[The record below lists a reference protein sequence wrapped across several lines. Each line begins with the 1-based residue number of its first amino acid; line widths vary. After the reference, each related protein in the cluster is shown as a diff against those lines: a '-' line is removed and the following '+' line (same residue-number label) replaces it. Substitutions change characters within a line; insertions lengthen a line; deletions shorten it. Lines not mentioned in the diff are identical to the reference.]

1 MEAAKDSVC
10 ASRWL
15 REIAGFPM
23 PPIFRLFLLLAVLA
37 ALLALPARGQTVVRV
52 LQYNIH
58 RDIGN
63 GVGAGSVEQVA
74 LAKVVNYLAPDVWT
88 INELATSNGSGVNFA
103 AAHDAL
109 VAFINTNLTVFG
121 PAPVE
126 NQNYFVYVGSRTD
139 GFITSAIVSRW
150 PFLATQT
157 YSDAYSPESVPA
169 LRGLVSAQ
177 VDVPGAVELGV
188 FTTHLKASSFSD
200 TTDASTLNAKK
211 REGEATADAANVGA
225 WLAAHPGDAAVM
237 SGDWNE
243 TEEPGET
250 DNWKVGAIGD
260 PIGTAM
266 IYHPVTTLRDAGFTD
281 PRAVSIAGK
290 ISTIDSASPTARFDY
305 AMYRGSH
312 LVYLS
317 GQVFDTKQINTAGQ
331 LAALNATNG
340 TSFVKGDSAAASD
353 HLPVLESFLV
363 TPGPAL
369 IAAQGAS
376 SLASTAV
383 VLVATVNPN
392 GSAATW
398 HIELG
403 TTTAYGASSI
413 SQTLSAGA
421 VGNAVSFPAA
431 GLVPGTVYHF
441 RFVVQNGTGTSNGA
455 DMVFTTPAL
464 VDSDGD
470 GLPNDWETAHGLNP
484 NSAADAPLDGDGDGA
499 SNAAEFAAATDSR
512 DATSALRISAV
523 ARAGDDF
530 AVSWPSVF
538 GKRYQLRERGN
549 LVAGAWTVVQDNIA
563 GTGGPLSATE
573 AGAALLPLPRFYQ
586 IKTLP

>member
-1 MEAAKDSVC
+1 
-10 ASRWL
+10 
-15 REIAGFPM
+15 M
-23 PPIFRLFLLLAVLA
+23 PPNFRLFLSLAVLA
-37 ALLALPARGQTVVRV
+37 AGLALPAQGQTVVRV

-63 GVGAGSVEQVA
+63 DVVAGSAEQVA

-88 INELATSNGSGVNFA
+88 INELATSNGSGVDFA

-109 VAFINTNLTVFG
+109 VAFISTSVTAFG
-121 PAPVE
+121 PAPIE
-126 NQNYFVYVGSRTD
+126 NQNYFVYVGSKTD

-157 YSDAYSPESVPA
+157 YSDAYAPEGVPQ

-200 TTDASTLNAKK
+200 TTDTSTLNAKK
-211 REGEATADAANVGA
+211 REGEATADVVNLTA
-225 WLAAHPGDAAVM
+225 WLAAHPNDGALMTGDF
-237 SGDWNE
+237 NE

-260 PIGTAM
+260 PIPGTGM
-266 IYHPVTTLRDAGFTD
+266 IYHPVTTLRDAGFAD

-290 ISTIDSASPTARFDY
+290 ISTIDAASPNARFDY
-305 AMYRGSH
+305 AMYRASH
-312 LVYLS
+312 LVYLG

-331 LAALNATNG
+331 LAALNAANG

-363 TPGPAL
+363 TPGAAL
-369 IAAQGAS
+369 IAAQAAS

-383 VLVATVNPN
+383 VLGATVNPN
-392 GSAATW
+392 GSATTW

-403 TTTAYGASSI
+403 TTTAYGASSV
-413 SQTLSAGA
+413 SQTLAAGTA
-421 VGNAVSFPAA
+421 ASAVSFPAA
-431 GLVPGTVYHF
+431 GLTPGTVYHF

-455 DMVFTTPAL
+455 DRVFTTPAF
-464 VDSDGD
+464 VDTDGD
-470 GLPNDWETAHGLNP
+470 GLPNDWESAHGLNP
-484 NSAADAPLDGDGDGA
+484 NSAADAALDGDGDGA

-512 DATSALRISAV
+512 DAASALRISAV
-523 ARAGDDF
+523 VRAGNDF

-538 GKRYQLRERGN
+538 GKKYQLRERGD
-549 LVAGAWTVVQDNIA
+549 LVSGAWIVVQDNIA
-563 GTGGPLSATE
+563 GTGGILFAME

-586 IKTLP
+586 LKTLP

>member
-1 MEAAKDSVC
+1 
-10 ASRWL
+10 
-15 REIAGFPM
+15 M
-23 PPIFRLFLLLAVLA
+23 PPIPRLFLPLAVLA
-37 ALLALPARGQTVVRV
+37 AALLARPARGQTVVRV
-52 LQYNIH
+52 VQYNIH

-63 GVGAGSVEQVA
+63 DVVAGSAEQVA

-88 INELATSNGSGVNFA
+88 INELATSNGSGVDFA
-103 AAHDAL
+103 AAHAAL
-109 VAFINTNLTVFG
+109 AAFIGTYVTAFG

-126 NQNYFVYVGSRTD
+126 NQNYFVYVGARTD

-157 YSDAYSPESVPA
+157 YSDAYAPESVPA

-200 TTDASTLNAKK
+200 TADTSTLNAKK
-211 REGEATADAANVGA
+211 REGEATADVANVTA
-225 WLAAHPGDAAVM
+225 WLAAHPGDAAIM
-237 SGDWNE
+237 NGDWNE
-243 TEEPGET
+243 TEEPTET

-290 ISTIDSASPTARFDY
+290 ISTIDSASPNARFDY
-305 AMYRGSH
+305 AMYRASH
-312 LVYLS
+312 LVYLG

-331 LAALNATNG
+331 LAALNAANG
-340 TSFVKGDSAAASD
+340 TGFVKGDSASASD

-369 IAAQGAS
+369 IVAPAAS

-383 VLVATVNPN
+383 VLGATINPN

-403 TTTAYGASSI
+403 TTTGYGAASI
-413 SQTLSAGA
+413 SQTLTAGTA
-421 VGNAVSFPAA
+421 GSAVSFPAA
-431 GLVPGTVYHF
+431 GLTPGTVYHF

-455 DMVFTTPAL
+455 DLVFTTPAF

-470 GLPNDWETAHGLNP
+470 GIPNDWETAHGLNP

-512 DATSALRISAV
+512 DAASALRISAV
-523 ARAGDDF
+523 VRAGNDF
-530 AVSWPSVF
+530 TVSWPSVF
-538 GKRYQLRERGN
+538 GKKYQLRERGD
-549 LVAGAWTVVQDNIA
+549 LVSGAWNVVQDNIA
-563 GTGGPLSATE
+563 GTGGILSAME

-586 IKTLP
+586 IKALP